1 MLDASGKPPSGILEG
16 TLTDFGSFE
25 ECLGVKID
33 RNNSEGQLAALE
45 GRYCVMD
52 IKAALEKNIDV
63 NRPPDNIPEDS
74 VVWNEVGACNT

>member
-25 ECLGVKID
+25 ECLGVRIV
-33 RNNSEGQLAALE
+33 RNNSEGSVDSLLE

-52 IKAALEKNIDV
+52 IKAALERNIDV
-63 NRPPDNIPEDS
+63 NKRPDNIPEDS
-74 VVWNEVGACNT
+74 VVWNEVGV